1 MKFKEKQK
9 NNGITLIA
17 LVITIIV
24 LLILA
29 GVTIATLLGDNG
41 VLTKATEAKNEQADA
56 TVEEAVKLAWNEY
69 QMMLNEPTG
78 EKNES
83 GTKIASTSKVKIQG
97 QEENYSAT
105 PTMTFWQFLEEEK
118 HYINEQGV
126 IDVKT
131 LVGETLSRGNGTDG
145 TTDVYKIEETEE
157 NVYVLVYYGEK
168 SEDKTELA
176 TFTPGDSEVLEET
189 DESYFEITE
198 EGEIWLKKYGDYYK
212 NRLDDTM
219 ESLVIPDEIDGKKVT
234 AIADDFMRKL
244 GNAFKNLKIIVI
256 PNGVTII
263 GESAFESMYP
273 VEKIV
278 IPDSVTKIGTG
289 AFAGCG
295 LKSIQL
301 PNQLTVIEG
310 GLLQG
315 CESLTNIV
323 IPSNVISIG
332 NGAFY
337 HCTSIESIIIPSS
350 VTNMGEYVFYGWES
364 NQSIGIEFSKSEIPD
379 TWSEMWDEGCDAH
392 ILFKEELEYF
402 KFAQEYLSNKNQEE
416 LEELVL
422 KTGAYPG
429 TFDQFLTGVG
439 MTRDEWEQQGTD
451 EGMTYIEWLKDILV
465 YGDNGFSWVQVEFEV
480 SKNGGAGKTLEELET
495 IFAQRNGIPSFDE
508 YLSNINMTREQFEE
522 KIKNQGF
529 RTEEDYLKYH
539 LYYPSPS

>member
-9 NNGITLIA
+9 NKGITLIA

-29 GVTIATLLGDNG
+29 GVTIATLFGDNG

>member
-1 MKFKEKQK
+1 MKLKERQK

-24 LLILA
+24 LLILV

-56 TVEEAVKLAWNEY
+56 TVEEAIKLAWNEY

-78 EKNES
+78 EKSES

-97 QEENYSAT
+97 QEENYSST

-118 HYINEQGV
+118 HYINEQGIINV
-126 IDVKT
+126 ET
-131 LVGETLSRGNGTDG
+131 LIGETLSRGNGTDG
-145 TTDVYKIEETEE
+145 KDVYKIEETE
-157 NVYVLVYYGEK
+157 NNGYVLVYCDENNNRK
-168 SEDKTELA
+168 ELS
-176 TFTPGDSEVLEET
+176 TFEPGDSEMLEET

-198 EGEIWLKKYGDYYK
+198 EGEIWLKKYGDYYN

-289 AFAGCG
+289 AFAGCS
-295 LKSIQL
+295 LKSIQF

-332 NGAFY
+332 DYAFS
-337 HCTSIESIIIPSS
+337 HCTSVKNIIIPSS
-350 VTNMGEYVFYGWES
+350 VTNMGYYVFNGWES
-364 NQSIGIEFSKSEIPD
+364 NQSICIEFSESEIPD
-379 TWSEMWDEGCDAH
+379 TWSVEWNKDCDAH

-402 KFAQEYLSNKNQEE
+402 TFAQEYLASKKREE
-416 LEELVL
+416 LEELIL
-422 KTGAYPG
+422 KTVGYPG
-429 TFDQFLTGVG
+429 TFEEFLTEIG
-439 MTRDEWEQQGTD
+439 MTREEWEQQGAD
-451 EGMTYIEWLKDILV
+451 EGLSYIEWLRKFLI
-465 YGDNGFSWVQVEFEV
+465 YGNGFSWVQVEYEV
-480 SKNGGAGKTLEELET
+480 SKNGGAGKTLGELET
-495 IFAQRNGIPSFDE
+495 IFAQQNDAQTFEE
-508 YLSNINMTREQFEE
+508 YLSNRNMTREQFEE
-522 KIKNQGF
+522 EIKNQGF

-539 LYYPSPS
+539 LYYPA